1 MLAGPLTTAFFPF
14 LSGRFAET
22 DQRGARLSLG
32 RALVTVV
39 FVFAPFAA
47 AAWLVA
53 HPLVVVLFERG
64 SFDIRSSGLTA
75 SALRLYAP
83 AVLALALNELIGS
96 SFHARQDT
104 LTPMR
109 AGFIR
114 VAGNA
119 LLCAV
124 LTPALGHRGIALATT
139 LALLAK
145 LAYLAASLRRVF
157 APAEARRHLAG
168 MGRVLLAV
176 GAMAAVVYPVA
187 SFASTPAVLQSR
199 PGEALVALSVLCLS
213 TYAAALWLFAR
224 RLLLVHV
231 ALVRRSLLR
240 PLRRV
245 AGSVGSSMVRVP
257 DEVHP

>member
-1 MLAGPLTTAFFPF
+1 M
-14 LSGRFAET
+14 
-22 DQRGARLSLG
+22 
-32 RALVTVV
+32 
-39 FVFAPFAA
+39 
-47 AAWLVA
+47 
-53 HPLVVVLFERG
+53 VLFERG

-114 VAGNA
+114 VVGNA
-119 LLCAV
+119 LLCAA
-124 LTPALGHRGIALATT
+124 LTPALGHRGIALAAT
-139 LALLAK
+139 LALAAK
-145 LAYLAASLRRVF
+145 LVYLVAALRRVF
-157 APAEARRHLAG
+157 AASEARRHLAA
-168 MGRVLLAV
+168 MGRVLLSVA
-176 GAMAAVVYPVA
+176 AMSCVVYPVA

-199 PGEALVALSVLCLS
+199 PWEALLALALLCLS
-213 TYAAALWLFAR
+213 TYASALWLFAR

-245 AGSVGSSMVRVP
+245 VGASVARVP
-257 DEVHP
+257 REVHP